1 MDMDKELNCSEGA
14 RMLIERMQT
23 HPKDF
28 KADGRFA
35 RITDSILG
43 KLPVGF
49 SDLSDRDDDALT
61 AAYDKYILEPQLTE
75 FVVDEIFNGDRR
87 RAEAQQAQADK
98 YSRSLAASMMATK
111 NAVASSILT
120 GTGSNDPWLMWP
132 GGVPPQNGLQ
142 GQAVW
147 STPATTPISNGNIT
161 SNTASPP
168 WFEEERKRLREMTDN
183 TLKKL
188 KRKSK

>member
-1 MDMDKELNCSEGA
+1 MSEELNCSEGA
-14 RMLIERMQT
+14 RMLVERMQT

-49 SDLSDRDDDALT
+49 SDLSDRDDTVLS

-87 RAEAQQAQADK
+87 REEELKEYSNK
-98 YSRSLAASMMATK
+98 YAHGLAASMMATK
-111 NAVASSILT
+111 NQMASNLMAAGFS
-120 GTGSNDPWLMWP
+120 DPRMLLANTTAIQP
-132 GGVPPQNGLQ
+132 GQII
-142 GQAVW
+142 A
-147 STPATTPISNGNIT
+147 A
-161 SNTASPP
+161 SNTSTTSGQQ
-168 WFEEERKRLREMTDN
+168 WFEEEKKRLSEMTTR
-183 TLKKL
+183 TLAKI
-188 KRKSK
+188 KRRNSK

>member
-1 MDMDKELNCSEGA
+1 MDMDKELDCSEGA

-28 KADGRFA
+28 KFEGRFS
-35 RITDSILG
+35 RIVDHILG
-43 KLPVGF
+43 KVPVGF
-49 SDLSDRDDDALT
+49 NDLSDRDDTALS

-120 GTGSNDPWLMWP
+120 GTGSNDPRLMWP
-132 GGVPPQNGLQ
+132 GGVPPQDGLQ

-147 STPATTPISNGNIT
+147 STPATTPISNTGTTTNNI
-161 SNTASPP
+161 SN
-168 WFEEERKRLREMTDN
+168 WFEDEKKRLREMTDR
-183 TLKKL
+183 TLVKL
-188 KRKSK
+188 KRKRK

>member
-1 MDMDKELNCSEGA
+1 MTDEINCSEGA

-28 KADGRFA
+28 KHDGRFA

-49 SDLSDRDDDALT
+49 SDLSDRDDTALS

-87 RAEAQQAQADK
+87 REEEQKAYAAERAMKLASSTLVGGGFNDPRMLLVNTPAIQPGQIT
-98 YSRSLAASMMATK
+98 AASNT
-111 NAVASSILT
+111 STTS
-120 GTGSNDPWLMWP
+120 
-132 GGVPPQNGLQ
+132 
-142 GQAVW
+142 GQQ
-147 STPATTPISNGNIT
+147 
-161 SNTASPP
+161 
-168 WFEEERKRLREMTDN
+168 WFEEERRRIKEMTDR
-183 TLKKL
+183 TLTKL
-188 KRKSK
+188 KRKRK

>member
-1 MDMDKELNCSEGA
+1 MSEELNCSEGA

-75 FVVDEIFNGDRR
+75 FVVDELFNGDRR
-87 RAEAQQAQADK
+87 RAEEQKAYADK
-98 YSRSLAASMMATK
+98 YAQSLAASMAATK
-111 NAVASSILT
+111 NQMASTLMAAGVS
-120 GTGSNDPWLMWP
+120 DPRMLLANTTAIQP
-132 GGVPPQNGLQ
+132 GQMIG
-142 GQAVW
+142 A
-147 STPATTPISNGNIT
+147 
-161 SNTASPP
+161 SNTLNTANPP
-168 WFEEERKRLREMTDN
+168 WFEEERKRLKEMTNN

-188 KRKSK
+188 KRNKSK

>member
-1 MDMDKELNCSEGA
+1 MSEELNCSEGA

-49 SDLSDRDDDALT
+49 SDLSDRDDTALS

-87 RAEAQQAQADK
+87 RAEEQKVQADR
-98 YSRSLAASMMATK
+98 YSQSLAASMMATK
-111 NAVASSILT
+111 NQMASNALRGTNMLGTSAVNAA
-120 GTGSNDPWLMWP
+120 
-132 GGVPPQNGLQ
+132 QQ
-142 GQAVW
+142 GAIT
-147 STPATTPISNGNIT
+147 SISNGGTGASTT
-161 SNTASPP
+161 SGQQ
-168 WFEEERKRLREMTDN
+168 WFEEEKKRLSEMTAR
-183 TLKKL
+183 TLAKI
-188 KRKSK
+188 KRRNSK

>member
-1 MDMDKELNCSEGA
+1 MSEELNCSEGA

-49 SDLSDRDDDALT
+49 SDLSDRDDDALS

-75 FVVDEIFNGDRR
+75 YVVDEIFNGAKRR
-87 RAEAQQAQADK
+87 EEELKEYSSK
-98 YSRSLAASMMATK
+98 YAHGLAASMMNTK
-111 NAVASSILT
+111 NQLAANVLQ
-120 GTGSNDPWLMWP
+120 
-132 GGVPPQNGLQ
+132 GGVYNPAQ
-142 GQAVW
+142 GQAGW
-147 STPATTPISNGNIT
+147 GTTAIQPGT
-161 SNTASPP
+161 LTAVSR
-168 WFEEERKRLREMTDN
+168 FDENKSLREIGDKI
-183 TLKKL
+183 LAKL
-188 KRKSK
+188 KRKRK

>member
-1 MDMDKELNCSEGA
+1 MSEELNCSEGA
-14 RMLIERMQT
+14 RMLVERMQT

-49 SDLSDRDDDALT
+49 SDLSDRDDTALS

-87 RAEAQQAQADK
+87 RAEEQQAQADR
-98 YSRSLAASMMATK
+98 YSKSLTGSMMATK
-111 NAVASSILT
+111 NAMTSNAILGAHGL
-120 GTGSNDPWLMWP
+120 GTSAGNAA
-132 GGVPPQNGLQ
+132 Q
-142 GQAVW
+142 GQALW
-147 STPATTPISNGNIT
+147 LTGSTNVATTSGQQ
-161 SNTASPP
+161 
-168 WFEEERKRLREMTDN
+168 WFEEEKKRLSEMTTR
-183 TLKKL
+183 TLAKI
-188 KRKSK
+188 KRRNSK